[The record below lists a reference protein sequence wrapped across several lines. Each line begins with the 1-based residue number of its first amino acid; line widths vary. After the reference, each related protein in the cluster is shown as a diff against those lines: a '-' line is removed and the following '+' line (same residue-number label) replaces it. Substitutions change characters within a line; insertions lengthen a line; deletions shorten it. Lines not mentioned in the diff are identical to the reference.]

1 LSSISDAKSK
11 STLKPKI
18 AKKCTAFLRLHTPNS
33 PTRFREDPQF
43 EPSASLRIY
52 TRDPDMPGHEYQQE
66 ANKE

>member
-33 PTRFREDPQF
+33 PTRFREDPIF
-43 EPSASLRIY
+43 HS
-52 TRDPDMPGHEYQQE
+52 RDLIR
-66 ANKE
+66 KVK